1 MRVHDSQANRKM
13 DVTWERISR
22 ILELTEILLS
32 IQTGFSLVYTEL
44 RNKGRQHH
52 KTKKTKT
59 SKNGT
64 RLTKDTITKIG
75 KHTAEPNYLFKMGY
89 SPLITEEW
97 RSVQTHISLSV
108 SNDCITPTVAIWG
121 Y

>member
-1 MRVHDSQANRKM
+1 MGAHQSYLGADRN
-13 DVTWERISR
+13 T
-22 ILELTEILLS
+22 
-32 IQTGFSLVYTEL
+32 LVNPNWFQPCLHGAKKQRTPTPQ
-44 RNKGRQHH
+44 N
-52 KTKKTKT
+52 KKTKT